1 MSELPKTERAG
12 FTPALEEV
20 PWRLLGCRGCGSAIV
35 EAALVLAKIPYERE
49 EVSYETDEGRERLL
63 AVNALAQVPTV
74 LLPDGTVMTESA
86 ALVLYIDGLVP
97 ELSLIPAVRDPLRR
111 ELLRW
116 LMFLVAAVYP
126 TFTYGDDPKKWVGD
140 AADSL
145 RQSTDDH
152 RKALWRLVEG
162 AVRGPWF
169 LGQTPSALDL
179 YVAVMT
185 RWRPRREWFAEH
197 CPRLHTI
204 ATAVDDDPRL
214 QQVWATNFGP

>member
-1 MSELPKTERAG
+1 MSENQT
-12 FTPALEEV
+12 
-20 PWRLLGCRGCGSAIV
+20 WRVMGCRGCGSAIV
-35 EAALVLAKIPYERE
+35 EAALVLAKIPYDRE
-49 EVSYETDEGRERLL
+49 EVNYETKEGHDQL
-63 AVNALAQVPTV
+63 AKLNPLAQVPTV
-74 LLPDGTVMTESA
+74 LLPDGTVMTETA

-140 AADSL
+140 AGDRL
-145 RQSTDDH
+145 RQSTDEH
-152 RKALWRLVEG
+152 RKSLWRLVEG

-169 LGQTPSALDL
+169 LGETPSALDL

-197 CPRLHTI
+197 CPRLYKI

-214 QQVWATNFGP
+214 KSVWATNFSA